1 MKERTKV
8 YLYTR
13 VSTAMQ
19 IDGYSLE
26 AQKNRMKAY
35 AEFNDYEI
43 AGEYEDAGKSG
54 KSIEG
59 RIEFSR
65 MMDDIKCSK
74 DHVSYVLVFK
84 LSRFGRNA
92 ADVLSTL
99 QVMQDFGVNLI
110 CVEDGIDSSKDAGKL
125 MISVLSAVAEIER
138 ENIRIQTMEG
148 RIQKAREGKWN
159 GGFAPYGYDL
169 INGELHINEEEAKT
183 VRLIYEL
190 YVHKKMGGRL
200 IAQYLESHDIKKL
213 SHKNTRGDMFAAAY
227 IQDILRNPT
236 YCGKIAY
243 GRRKQEKVHGTRND
257 YRIVWNDD
265 YLLTDGIHQP
275 IVSVEDWEEAQARL
289 RSQATKY
296 KRYDRQENEHAYLL
310 TGIIKC
316 PECGAGMYV
325 SKSVKKRPDGSYY
338 KEFRYYGCKH
348 RRMDKGQK
356 CTFKNQLPM
365 ELMDQAVAEVIV
377 SLVSRPDFAAMM
389 AEKIN
394 AEIDISAL
402 LEEIAHYEKHLR
414 QQYAVKDR
422 LAEDIDQLDPDDRH
436 YQRRKSDLEER
447 LYKMY
452 DKIEGTEEHLIE
464 ARAKKQAIDADRI
477 TRDNI
482 LSILMNFEKLYSV
495 MSDIEKRDLM
505 ATMIAD
511 IQVYPQRQPNGQWLK
526 SIHFKLPLIAEEEL
540 QFSLDKK
547 DWLDMMGGV
556 INVESAPGEGS
567 RFEVLLEFKVDAQAD
582 DRAHTVKDCRLLLVG
597 YAPGR
602 VADVQDALEHTPVT
616 AEAVERPEDAVSILR
631 QEDVDVVLLSCQ
643 YRAPEMLR
651 PLVRQM
657 REAAGKPI
665 FVFCMQAGQREEV
678 LDIISACGL
687 DGFVPL
693 PFFLSNLE
701 NEMAKL
707 RTEFGNIGNVDGTSV
722 LNGMRLLCA
731 EDNPLNAEILEEL
744 LHMQGATCTIYSDG
758 KQLVEAFDHV
768 RPSDYDVILMD
779 VQMPVMNGYEAT
791 RALRASDNPV
801 GRTIPIIAMTA
812 NAFADDI
819 QQSLDAGMDM
829 HLSKPIDIAVLEKTL
844 SLFRTDKKN
853 HGRAVF
859 KRRVMEMEK

>member
-84 LSRFGRNA
+84 LA

-402 LEEIAHYEKHLR
+402 LEEIAHYEKQLR

-452 DKIEGTEEHLIE
+452 DKIEETEEHLIE

-547 DWLDMMGGV
+547 DWLETVMSLVQQNPDDIVKVGIDADELAVTKAESKATYGEIQARV
-556 INVESAPGEGS
+556 KEQTGLNVTPLYIAQVKRKHGIIERECYNKAKSESAKMLICPTDKEKAI
-567 RFEVLLEFKVDAQAD
+567 E
-582 DRAHTVKDCRLLLVG
+582 
-597 YAPGR
+597 
-602 VADVQDALEHTPVT
+602 DAL
-616 AEAVERPEDAVSILR
+616 R
-631 QEDVDVVLLSCQ
+631 
-643 YRAPEMLR
+643 
-651 PLVRQM
+651 
-657 REAAGKPI
+657 
-665 FVFCMQAGQREEV
+665 
-678 LDIISACGL
+678 
-687 DGFVPL
+687 
-693 PFFLSNLE
+693 FF
-701 NEMAKL
+701 
-707 RTEFGNIGNVDGTSV
+707 
-722 LNGMRLLCA
+722 GM
-731 EDNPLNAEILEEL
+731 
-744 LHMQGATCTIYSDG
+744 
-758 KQLVEAFDHV
+758 
-768 RPSDYDVILMD
+768 
-779 VQMPVMNGYEAT
+779 
-791 RALRASDNPV
+791 
-801 GRTIPIIAMTA
+801 IA
-812 NAFADDI
+812 
-819 QQSLDAGMDM
+819 
-829 HLSKPIDIAVLEKTL
+829 
-844 SLFRTDKKN
+844 
-853 HGRAVF
+853 
-859 KRRVMEMEK
+859 